1 MVFLYLLLLLGSYIL
16 GAIPTGYIITKLV
29 KKVDVREYGSGNIGA
44 TNVYR
49 VLGIKWALVV
59 VLLDILK
66 GVIPILAGMAVLE
79 SEILIILLGI
89 VAIMGHNWT
98 IFLGFK
104 GGRGVAT
111 AGGVIFTLM
120 PLPSFIGLIIWL
132 TVVWVSRYVSLGSLA
147 IAIVVPFL
155 VFFLEDSMTYTYFTI
170 VMALFVIIQHRENIK
185 RLLEGN
191 ENRI

>member
-1 MVFLYLLLLLGSYIL
+1 LVFLYLLLLLGSYIL

>member
-111 AGGVIFTLM
+111 AGGVVFTLM